1 MFRDV
6 RTNDANVAEAVD
18 CDFTIDAVRAALQ
31 KISPEFLDTPQLV
44 DASLSRATG
53 RELFVK
59 IETLTPIGSFKAR
72 GASVLVDELD
82 ASRTWVCETA
92 GNFGQGIAFLARERR
107 VPVDV
112 FVSPEVP
119 PVKVE
124 RMRALGALV
133 HVGSGSEASAR
144 EFAAASGERQL
155 VTDGLSPAMAAGAGT
170 IGLELAPQGAF
181 DAVVVQVG
189 DGALASGVAC
199 AIKAVAPATRVV
211 GVCAEGA
218 PAMAVSFA
226 ARRATKVVG
235 DGTIATA
242 LAITE
247 PVPASLARLLA
258 YVDEIVTV
266 DESHLRR
273 GMQLIAESLGV
284 LVEPAGAAGVAA
296 LIQHGARISGE
307 RIAVVLTGSGAG
319 HPIWAAQGLV

>member
-1 MFRDV
+1 MFRGV
-6 RTNDANVAEAVD
+6 STNDASVTEAVD
-18 CDFTIDAVRAALQ
+18 CDLTIDAVRAALQ

-72 GASVLVDELD
+72 GASVLVGELD

-92 GNFGQGIAFLARERR
+92 GNFGQGLAFLARERG
-107 VPVDV
+107 VPVEV

-124 RMRALGALV
+124 RMRALGAVV
-133 HVGSGSEASAR
+133 HVGSHSEVLAR
-144 EFAAASGERQL
+144 EFAAASAERQL

-170 IGLELAPQGAF
+170 IGLELAAHRAF
-181 DAVVVQVG
+181 DTVIVQVG

-226 ARRATKVVG
+226 ARRATNVVG

-258 YVDEIVTV
+258 YVDEILTV
-266 DESHLRR
+266 DEDHLRR
-273 GMQLIAESLGV
+273 GMNVIASSLGV